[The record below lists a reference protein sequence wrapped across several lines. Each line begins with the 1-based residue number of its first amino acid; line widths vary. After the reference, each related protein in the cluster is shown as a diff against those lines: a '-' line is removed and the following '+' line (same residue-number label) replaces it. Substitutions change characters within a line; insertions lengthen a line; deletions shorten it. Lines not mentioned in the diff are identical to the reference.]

1 MSGSVSLV
9 GVAPRPSKTAGKAFD
24 IPKAVVVEAWER
36 GSGATRGA
44 PGVDGAAVEDFER
57 DLQANLYKICK
68 PDVLG
73 QLLPAFGASGSD
85 PQA

>member
-36 GSGATRGA
+36 VRNNKGA
-44 PGVDGAAVEDFER
+44 PGVDGAAIEDFER

-68 PDVLG
+68 PDGLG
-73 QLLPAFGASGSD
+73 QLLPASGASGSD

>member
-36 GSGATRGA
+36 VRSNKGA

>member
-1 MSGSVSLV
+1 M
-9 GVAPRPSKTAGKAFD
+9 
-24 IPKAVVVEAWER
+24 EAWER
-36 GSGATRGA
+36 VRSNKGA
-44 PGVDGAAVEDFER
+44 PGVDGAAIEDFER

-73 QLLPAFGASGSD
+73 QLLPASGASGSD

>member
-1 MSGSVSLV
+1 MV

-24 IPKAVVVEAWER
+24 IPKALVVEAWER
-36 GSGATRGA
+36 VRNNKGA
-44 PGVDGAAVEDFER
+44 PGVDGAAIEDFER
-57 DLQANLYKICK
+57 ELQANLYKICK

>member
-24 IPKAVVVEAWER
+24 IPKALVVEAWER
-36 GSGATRGA
+36 VRNNKGA
-44 PGVDGAAVEDFER
+44 PGVDGAAIEDFER
-57 DLQANLYKICK
+57 ELQANLYKICK

>member
-24 IPKAVVVEAWER
+24 IPKALVVEAW
-36 GSGATRGA
+36 
-44 PGVDGAAVEDFER
+44 DFER

-73 QLLPAFGASGSD
+73 QLLPASGASGSD

>member
-24 IPKAVVVEAWER
+24 IPKALVVEAWER
-36 GSGATRGA
+36 VRSNKGA

-73 QLLPAFGASGSD
+73 QLLPASGASGSD

>member
-24 IPKAVVVEAWER
+24 IPKALVVEAWER
-36 GSGATRGA
+36 VRNNKGA
-44 PGVDGAAVEDFER
+44 PGVDGAAIEDFER
-57 DLQANLYKICK
+57 ELQANLYKIWK

>member
-1 MSGSVSLV
+1 MV

-24 IPKAVVVEAWER
+24 IPKALVVEAWER
-36 GSGATRGA
+36 VRSNKGA

-73 QLLPAFGASGSD
+73 QLLPASGASGSD